1 MKIDVYAG
9 QDSEGERL
17 ATFTVNGIDEIA
29 DSELLKKDG
38 VTRPRVSLS
47 FELSRTGILLLNK
60 AEAKVE
66 ETYYVDAPS
75 NKTKKS
81 KNESSSD
88 SNTTEDEAAEEE
100 KPAKIQKKRSIPY
113 SLNRIDRVTY
123 GPASLTKEQIQLAK
137 DRLRWFER
145 RDEEK
150 ARTDKA
156 KNDFESIIYAMRA
169 WISDYSD
176 EHLPYIGNAD
186 K

>member
-1 MKIDVYAG
+1 MKIDIYAG
-9 QDSEGERL
+9 EDSEGEHL

-29 DSELLKKDG
+29 DSELLKKEG

-66 ETYYVDAPS
+66 ETYYVDAPA

-81 KNESSSD
+81 SKNNNESAA
-88 SNTTEDEAAEEE
+88 NETEGGEAVEEE

-123 GPASLTKEQIQLAK
+123 GPASLTKEQIQ
-137 DRLRWFER
+137 
-145 RDEEK
+145 
-150 ARTDKA
+150 
-156 KNDFESIIYAMRA
+156 
-169 WISDYSD
+169 
-176 EHLPYIGNAD
+176 
-186 K
+186 